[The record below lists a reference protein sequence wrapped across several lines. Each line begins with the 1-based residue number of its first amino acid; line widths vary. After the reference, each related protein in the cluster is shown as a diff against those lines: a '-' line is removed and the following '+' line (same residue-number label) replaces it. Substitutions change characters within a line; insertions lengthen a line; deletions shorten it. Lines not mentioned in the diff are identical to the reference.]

1 MIYDFDDMLKRML
14 RYYWF

>member
-14 RYYWF
+14 KYYWF